1 MTTSS
6 KTLGDWLHDFERE
19 AFRLETLDDYGKSG
33 GVAAYQAFLAG
44 EPQPENYR
52 TDSWVTT
59 VGDAV
64 RAGKRMYRV
73 HILARPLT
81 DYLRYELSWGYR
93 RNMTAGE
100 EFFILDT
107 TEEELN
113 EPAHYLYTTVTDPAY
128 RDVKP
133 GTVMALW
140 AVNRAAGQGRTWV
153 RRGCHFPGLVRYYRT
168 QGFELVHEVQRT
180 RTKVYLMGRRA
191 EHVTDLEGRFGALS
205 GPRSDTSA

>member
-44 EPQPENYR
+44 EPQPEDYR

-107 TEEELN
+107 TERENPIPNAPDFWLFDEQTVG
-113 EPAHYLYTTVTDPAY
+113 AMTYDGDGKYLGTEFPGEDQLSTFLGY
-128 RDVKP
+128 RD
-133 GTVMALW
+133 TALAH
-140 AVNRAAGQGRTWV
+140 AVP
-153 RRGCHFPGLVRYYRT
+153 FP
-168 QGFELVHEVQRT
+168 EWW
-180 RTKVYLMGRRA
+180 A
-191 EHVTDLEGRFGALS
+191 EHGE
-205 GPRSDTSA
+205 